1 MRVESDLVLSRVE
14 VGDELLIVEEGVVIG
29 GYWRRREE
37 EVDLCGEVL
46 LVGGG
51 VRVRVLDVFG
61 EGERYWCGYIEVEVE
76 ESLMRFDVLGPDIW
90 QVCERSDVSVFG

>member
-37 EVDLCGEVL
+37 EVDLC
-46 LVGGG
+46 G